1 MSASTRVIQKRWNAV
16 MRDRWKD
23 FSRQWSRFRRRSSP
37 GAVHKMRS
45 ASRRLASSIGVAE
58 LSTGVPGERATR
70 RLERIS
76 DQLGPLRDN
85 YVYRTTLDQ
94 LNTSGKVRSFSKFLT
109 RQKSDDHRQLDQFLS
124 RHPKRVLHRRIDR
137 IERKL
142 QRLSKDW
149 TDGDYRNA
157 FEKVLRRQYEALL
170 RSHQSWKDSPD
181 SKGFHHMRVELR
193 DLRYASETISE
204 ILGLSR
210 TRGIQAVL
218 KMLKSLQT
226 TMGEIHD
233 IHKLRTELVAWISRH
248 PAKKRPL
255 EMTVASALQ
264 KQLENRMVE
273 FEDHCL
279 ASEDLLPRLQASR
292 RDPIR
297 ATAVENSSNS

>member
-1 MSASTRVIQKRWNAV
+1 MSASTRVIQKRWDAV
-16 MRDRWKD
+16 MRDRWKE
-23 FSRQWSRFRRRSSP
+23 FSRQWSRLRRRSSP
-37 GAVHKMRS
+37 GAVHKMRT
-45 ASRRLASSIGVAE
+45 ASRRLASSICVGAW
-58 LSTGVPGERATR
+58 SAGIPGERATR

-76 DQLGPLRDN
+76 GQLGPLRDN
-85 YVYRTTLDQ
+85 DVYRTTLDS
-94 LNTSGKVRSFSKFLT
+94 LNTSDNVKSFTRFLT
-109 RQKSDDHRQLDQFLS
+109 RQKSDAHRQVDQFLR

-137 IERKL
+137 IERKV
-142 QRLSKDW
+142 QRLSRDW
-149 TDGDYRNA
+149 TDGDYREA
-157 FEKVLRRQYEALL
+157 FEKVLRRRYEALL

-193 DLRYASETISE
+193 DLRYAGENIAE

-218 KMLKSLQT
+218 KILKSLQT

-233 IHKLRTELVAWISRH
+233 IHKLRTELVAWISSH

-279 ASEDLLPRLQASR
+279 ASEDLLPRLQPPR
-292 RDPIR
+292 RQTIR
-297 ATAVENSSNS
+297 ATAVENSSDS